1 MIILRILRTWVF
13 AFWVFTNQTTL
24 SHSQQIEC
32 NGVRK
37 MISKMTQMW
46 RLRSRVTRWTP
57 GNQVLQ
63 SHSKMINKCQNHQL
77 FNLPRVNGLK
87 KTDSWCW
94 FLPTDKQN
102 ASVIFVCEGW
112 INLPRQWLTFY
123 CVTWTRLCGAVR
135 FKAGIKSLFWQ
146 VSSISLVTRM
156 SRILL
161 ICYWHNIF
169 KWSRCLVFPVPV
181 FFSQFPCITDRQY

>member
-1 MIILRILRTWVF
+1 
-13 AFWVFTNQTTL
+13 
-24 SHSQQIEC
+24 
-32 NGVRK
+32 
-37 MISKMTQMW
+37 MW
-46 RLRSRVTRWTP
+46 RLRSRVTWWTAE
-57 GNQVLQ
+57 NQVLQ
-63 SHSKMINKCQNHQL
+63 SHSKMINKCQNRQL
-77 FNLPRVNGLK
+77 LNMPRVNGLK

-102 ASVIFVCEGW
+102 ASVIFVCEGR

-123 CVTWTRLCGAVR
+123 CVTWTRLCGVVR

-161 ICYWHNIF
+161 ICYWHNINGQGVWYF
-169 KWSRCLVFPVPV
+169 QFL
-181 FFSQFPCITDRQY
+181 FSSLTFLALQIDNINTSSNNLCSPRALSITL